1 MEEGTYKMK
10 DKIKAI
16 IKYAENPKFSEDSE
30 SQDYLSDGEMLDIVI
45 DQLKNLIKAKPSY

>member
-1 MEEGTYKMK
+1 MK

-30 SQDYLSDGEMLDIVI
+30 SEYYLSDGEMLDIVI
-45 DQLKNLIKAKPSY
+45 DQLKNLIK